1 MGAGLRYHS
10 AVSFFLI
17 AFPALFSIINPLGGS
32 FIFLSATDH
41 YPRPVR
47 AQLALWVSIYSFA
60 IVTGS
65 VYIGAY
71 VLEFFGI
78 SIPVL
83 RVAGGIVIA
92 LTAWKMINA
101 PDDVAPMQERPAK
114 SAAVALVERDTVR
127 RIAFYPLAMP
137 LTTGPGTIAVA
148 ISLGTSRPRDIGHL
162 HYLGFVVEVAV
173 TALCICALIYLL
185 YRWSDRVSRLL
196 GSTGTN
202 IIMRLSAFLLFCIGV
217 QVLWSG
223 VSGLLAQSGA

>member
-1 MGAGLRYHS
+1 M
-10 AVSFFLI
+10 SFFLI

-92 LTAWKMINA
+92 LTAWKMLNA
-101 PDDVAPMQERPAK
+101 PDDVAPMQERAAE

>member
-1 MGAGLRYHS
+1 M
-10 AVSFFLI
+10 SFFLI

-32 FIFLSATDH
+32 FIFLLATDQ
-41 YPRPVR
+41 YTPAVR
-47 AQLALWVSIYSFA
+47 AQLARWVAIYSFA

-71 VLEFFGI
+71 VLGFFGI

-92 LTAWKMINA
+92 LAAWKMLNA
-101 PDDVAPMQERPAK
+101 PDDVAPLQERAAE
-114 SAAVALVERDTVR
+114 SAAAALVERETVR

-137 LTTGPGTIAVA
+137 FTTGPGTIAVA

-162 HYLGFVVEVAV
+162 HFLAFVAEVAV
-173 TALCICALIYLL
+173 TALSIAVLVYLL
-185 YRWSDRVSRLL
+185 YRWSDRVARLL
-196 GSTGTN
+196 GRTGTN

-223 VSGLLAQSGA
+223 VSELLTLQAQSIP

>member
-1 MGAGLRYHS
+1 MAKT
-10 AVSFFLI
+10 AT
-17 AFPALFSIINPLGGS
+17 AATNLGTKAS
-32 FIFLSATDH
+32 VASWI
-41 YPRPVR
+41 
-47 AQLALWVSIYSFA
+47 WV
-60 IVTGS
+60 
-65 VYIGAY
+65 
-71 VLEFFGI
+71 
-78 SIPVL
+78 
-83 RVAGGIVIA
+83 
-92 LTAWKMINA
+92 TAWKMLNA
-101 PDDVAPMQERPAK
+101 PDDVAPMQERAAE

>member
-1 MGAGLRYHS
+1 
-10 AVSFFLI
+10 VSFFLI

-92 LTAWKMINA
+92 LTAWKMLNA
-101 PDDVAPMQERPAK
+101 PDDVAPMQERAAE

>member
-1 MGAGLRYHS
+1 M
-10 AVSFFLI
+10 SFILI

-32 FIFLSATDH
+32 FVFLSATDH
-41 YPRPVR
+41 YPREVR
-47 AQLALWVSIYSFA
+47 AQLARWVAIYSFA

-65 VYIGAY
+65 VYVGAY

-92 LTAWKMINA
+92 LAAWKMLNA
-101 PDDVAPMQERPAK
+101 PDDVAPMQERAAE
-114 SAAVALVERDTVR
+114 SAAAALVERETVR

-137 LTTGPGTIAVA
+137 FTTGPGTIAVA

-162 HYLGFVVEVAV
+162 HFLGFVVEVAI
-173 TALCICALIYLL
+173 TALAISALIYFL
-185 YRWSDRVSRLL
+185 YRYSDRVSRLL

-223 VSGLLAQSGA
+223 ARELLAGL